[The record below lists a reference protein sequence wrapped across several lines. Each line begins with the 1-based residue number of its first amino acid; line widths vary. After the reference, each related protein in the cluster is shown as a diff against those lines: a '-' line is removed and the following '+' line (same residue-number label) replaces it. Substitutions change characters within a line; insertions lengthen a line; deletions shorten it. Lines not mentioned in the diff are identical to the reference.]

1 MIEPVRANKNP
12 YFAMTLLRRHNLNRV
27 TFLMVLLLF
36 AGGGLASVQADSI
49 TVNARLVL
57 GTSKEKQGSKKVSE
71 SIRKRLAKV
80 FKWMHYH
87 QLSSKKLTIDDS
99 KTVTSKLSKNASIK
113 VTNQKNGKVS
123 VSLFSGGKMLLQK
136 TQTLR
141 SGQYMVLAGKSTGDS
156 AWLIVLSKSN

>member
-99 KTVTSKLSKNASIK
+99 KPVTSKLSKNASIK

-141 SGQYMVLAGKSTGDS
+141 SGHYMVLAGKSTGDS
-156 AWLIVLSKSN
+156 AWFIVLSKSN

>member
-1 MIEPVRANKNP
+1 MI
-12 YFAMTLLRRHNLNRV
+12 LLRNRL
-27 TFLMVLLLF
+27 FNRIALLMGLLLF
-36 AGGGLASVQADSI
+36 GGGGGLALVQADSI

-57 GTSKEKQGSKKVSE
+57 GTGKEKQGSKKVSD

-80 FKWMHYH
+80 FKWMHYRN
-87 QLSSKKLTIDDS
+87 SSKLTIDDS

-136 TQTLR
+136 PRLSAPGNTWCSPANPPATLP
-141 SGQYMVLAGKSTGDS
+141 G
-156 AWLIVLSKSN
+156 

>member
-12 YFAMTLLRRHNLNRV
+12 YFTMTLLRRHNLNRV

-99 KTVTSKLSKNASIK
+99 KIVTSKLSKNASIK

-156 AWLIVLSKSN
+156 AWFIVLSKSN

>member
-1 MIEPVRANKNP
+1 
-12 YFAMTLLRRHNLNRV
+12 
-27 TFLMVLLLF
+27 
-36 AGGGLASVQADSI
+36 
-49 TVNARLVL
+49 
-57 GTSKEKQGSKKVSE
+57 
-71 SIRKRLAKV
+71 
-80 FKWMHYH
+80 MHYH

-141 SGQYMVLAGKSTGDS
+141 SGHYMVLAGKSTGDS
-156 AWLIVLSKSN
+156 AWVIVRSKSNYARLAKRLAKRYFSCSRSYAWMAASTSSCVGRSLGSLSELSLIHI

>member
-1 MIEPVRANKNP
+1 
-12 YFAMTLLRRHNLNRV
+12 MTLLRRHNLNRV

-57 GTSKEKQGSKKVSE
+57 GSGKEKQGSKKVSE

-99 KTVTSKLSKNASIK
+99 KIVTSKLSKNASIK

-156 AWLIVLSKSN
+156 AWFIVLSKSN

>member
-1 MIEPVRANKNP
+1 MNRLA
-12 YFAMTLLRRHNLNRV
+12 FLLA
-27 TFLMVLLLF
+27 LLFF
-36 AGGGLASVQADSI
+36 AGGGWVSAQADSI
-49 TVNARLVL
+49 SLNARLVL
-57 GTSKEKQGSKKVSE
+57 GSGNEKQGSKKVSE

-80 FKWMHYH
+80 FKWMHYY
-87 QLSSKKLTIDDS
+87 QLNSKKLTIDDS

-141 SGQYMVLAGKSTGDS
+141 YGQYMVLAGKSTGDS
-156 AWLIVLSKSN
+156 AWFIVLSKSN